1 MAAAVDKTPPD
12 LASLLARLA
21 HPGQHERVA
30 ALALLLAH
38 KMVPRALEAI
48 QARFEDESERVR
60 RTAILILTEAGA
72 PATDAL
78 AIALGERQPAPL
90 RIMAAVGFA
99 RAGAANPGAIR
110 ALAGCLAATEP
121 DLRFSAALALGK
133 IGAPA
138 IPSLREALGNPA
150 AAVRIGAA
158 DALGYAGAAAKG
170 ALPEL
175 KSAGAETAPI
185 ALRIACAAAIVKISG
200 EAEPG
205 LPLLLAGLADTDPKR
220 RKDSLRRIGEL
231 RDLGRAAAPAIVKCL
246 TDSDGGVR
254 ATAVLTLAQVR
265 AVTNETAGILIRT
278 LNDPEPPVRA
288 NAAIA
293 LSSAPSEA
301 GAATAKLREMQSDPD
316 PWARAAAKAALERIV
331 AADRKA

>member
-1 MAAAVDKTPPD
+1 MAVAADKTPPD

-38 KMVPRALEAI
+38 KMVPQALEAI
-48 QARFEDESERVR
+48 QARLEDESERVR
-60 RTAILILTEAGA
+60 RTAILVLTEAGA

-90 RIMAAVGFA
+90 RIMAAVGIA
-99 RAGAANPGAIR
+99 RAGAANPAAIR
-110 ALAGCLAATEP
+110 ALAGCLAAKET
-121 DLRFSAALALGK
+121 DLRFNASLALGK

-138 IPSLREALGNPA
+138 VPSLCEALGNPEA
-150 AAVRIGAA
+150 TVRIGAA
-158 DALGYAGAAAKG
+158 DALGYGGAAAKG

-200 EAEPG
+200 EAGPG
-205 LPLLLAGLADTDPKR
+205 LRLLLAGLADTDPKR
-220 RKDSLRRIGEL
+220 RADSLRRIGEL
-231 RDLGRAAAPAIVKCL
+231 RDLGRDAAPAIVKCL
-246 TDSDGGVR
+246 GDADSGVR
-254 ATAVLTLAQVR
+254 AAAALTLAQIQ
-265 AVTNETAGILIRT
+265 AVTNETAAILIRT
-278 LNDPEPPVRA
+278 LNDAEPAVRA

-293 LSSAPSEA
+293 LSSAPAEA
-301 GAATAKLREMQSDPD
+301 GAATAKLREMQSDLD
-316 PWARAAAKAALERIV
+316 PRARAAAKAALERIV
-331 AADRKA
+331 TADRKA